1 MIWVDGL
8 LEITVLRIFQR
19 SELVFAKW
27 AVGESVGGAL
37 AADPLI
43 DACAM
48 EPVLAVIDLSQH
60 LCSLEVLEAD
70 TARIGRGASA
80 RCL

>member
-27 AVGESVGGAL
+27 AVGESV
-37 AADPLI
+37 
-43 DACAM
+43 ACAM